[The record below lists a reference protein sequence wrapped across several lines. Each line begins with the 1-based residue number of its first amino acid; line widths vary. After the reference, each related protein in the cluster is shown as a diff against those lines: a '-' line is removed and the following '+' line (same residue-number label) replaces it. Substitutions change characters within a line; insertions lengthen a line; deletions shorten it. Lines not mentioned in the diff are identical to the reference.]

1 MIVIGVRKFFV
12 VKCAVLFCLLLSPTL
27 NAELITY
34 FEEVDITIDSGDPRG
49 IQASATATITTG
61 AGWMDVVIQ
70 NTSPLGPD
78 LGLGNANPFI
88 TELEFKNLPGF
99 DLDFGNSYVE
109 SLDNSYFAH
118 GKDNAATL
126 EEDPLTLNYSIVAGD
141 HPGMDLCFMGLGA
154 NNIENDNTILSMAV
168 LDPCTSIP
176 LEAYAEGFLND
187 DSANQ
192 GAVFDA
198 ARFHFEYT
206 QVGTPDGSFYTDAS
220 TLTVKF
226 AGGGDYSFKH
236 STNIPEP
243 ATILLLSVGGMQLL
257 LKRKKR

>member
-1 MIVIGVRKFFV
+1 MIGARRFLVI
-12 VKCAVLFCLLLSPTL
+12 KCAVLLCFLLSPTL
-27 NAELITY
+27 SAALLTY

-49 IQASATATITTG
+49 IYASATATITTG
-61 AGWMDVVIQ
+61 AGWMDIVVQ

-99 DLDFGNSYVE
+99 DLDEDNSYVE
-109 SLDNSYFAH
+109 SLSNSYFSH

-126 EEDPLTLNYSIVAGD
+126 EAAALELNYSIVLGD

-154 NNIENDNTILSMAV
+154 NNIENDNTILSMEV
-168 LDPCTSIP
+168 LDPCSYVP
-176 LEAYAEGFLND
+176 QEAYAEGFLND
-187 DSANQ
+187 DGANQ

-226 AGGGDYSFKH
+226 AGGGDYSYKH

-243 ATILLLSVGGMQLL
+243 ATILLVSVGGVRLL
-257 LKRKKR
+257 LKRRKR